1 MKSGPVNTVE
11 DIRGYR
17 TFIIGR
23 RHWDGKRN
31 GYGRPFQRIPLHFF
45 IRKSLQAFIFW
56 KHLSRKSAPDNK
68 IRNRLI
74 EPCKHSEQKENGG
87 RHPQNE
93 ISRDRRTFLI
103 SCFAEQPLV
112 FASQNAIE
120 VCSCALLSV
129 PFNSLRF
136 VGSEFRT
143 GIRRYLEGGGGTP
156 RKGCSVAVMRTNKT
170 WCLARCQKREFAMKK
185 KRKKKKIFYI

>member
-23 RHWDGKRN
+23 RHWDGKKN
-31 GYGRPFQRIPLHFF
+31 GYGQPFRRVPLHFF

-56 KHLSRKSAPDNK
+56 KVKSCRCFCHESAPDNK
-68 IRNRLI
+68 IKSRLI

-87 RHPQNE
+87 RQPQNE

-112 FASQNAIE
+112 FAAQNGIQ

-129 PFNSLRF
+129 PFNSPRF

-143 GIRRYLEGGGGTP
+143 EIRRYL
-156 RKGCSVAVMRTNKT
+156 
-170 WCLARCQKREFAMKK
+170 
-185 KRKKKKIFYI
+185 